1 MRLCADLR
9 FAGPNVLSHR
19 ARAPRLAA
27 FHAYDPIL
35 KRRIQM
41 KKLVLLFLCLMLLL
55 GFTVSSWGAPG
66 VINQSSTTATKVQ
79 YWGPFDSNYPITVDS
94 SIPMEWLNDPELDTD
109 SSSNWIAAS
118 EYKNLAYFSPSNPP
132 FSTAAKWIS
141 FASTG
146 IGPDWSLG
154 GDRGTYVYRQTFK
167 MPATAYNISSS
178 AAIGADNYGWLY
190 LNGELLVGPRDLT
203 KNDRNYIDPPQHGCH
218 NSCWIPK
225 VQQRA
230 CSRSSKWSFLLQ

>member
-1 MRLCADLR
+1 
-9 FAGPNVLSHR
+9 
-19 ARAPRLAA
+19 
-27 FHAYDPIL
+27 
-35 KRRIQM
+35 M